1 MEIFAAFGGFNC
13 TKRVGQKEFPLF
25 LQPFFPFF
33 LFDFHFLAHT
43 KFILVSQ
50 RAFLLFVKLHKLHT
64 ATKKGTGFT
73 TTAVLFLLCLLRI
86 RNVG

>member
-25 LQPFFPFF
+25 LQPFFAFF

-43 KFILVSQ
+43 RFILVSQ
-50 RAFLLFVKLHKLHT
+50 RAFLLFVKLQ
-64 ATKKGTGFT
+64 AAYGDKKGNRFHNNCRFVFIMLIAYT
-73 TTAVLFLLCLLRI
+73 
-86 RNVG
+86 